1 LGRGCG
7 GRSSWRR
14 IGDGSARIVVAAVVE
29 LPAAIADIAY
39 HNKAVIYD
47 ILFKAAAETL
57 TTIGAD
63 PKHLDARIGFTAVL
77 HSWVRRLRI
86 TRSPHHRAGRW
97 HLARWATAGLMPA
110 RFLPLRP
117 RALAA
122 LSRLFLEPLATDYA
136 TGRLRFFGDH
146 ARLAERRASYLKPLR
161 KAEWLVDSKRPF
173 DGPEAVV
180 AYLSLYTHRIAIST
194 AGLSHSTTPA

>member
-1 LGRGCG
+1 LGSGCG

-14 IGDGSARIVVAAVVE
+14 IGDGSARIVVAAAVE

-57 TTIGAD
+57 TTVAAD
-63 PKHLDARIGFTAVL
+63 PKHLRRPDRRAAQLGSALTHHPRVHIIVPGGGISRDGQRRVSCRPGFFL
-77 HSWVRRLRI
+77 SVRV
-86 TRSPHHRAGRW
+86 
-97 HLARWATAGLMPA
+97 
-110 RFLPLRP
+110 
-117 RALAA
+117 
-122 LSRLFLEPLATDYA
+122 LSRLFRRLFLERLATDHA

-146 ARLAERRASYLKPLR
+146 ARLAERRAFAAYLTPLR
-161 KAEWLVDSKRPF
+161 KAEWLVYSKRPF

-180 AYLSLYTHRIAIST
+180 AYLWLYTHRIAIST